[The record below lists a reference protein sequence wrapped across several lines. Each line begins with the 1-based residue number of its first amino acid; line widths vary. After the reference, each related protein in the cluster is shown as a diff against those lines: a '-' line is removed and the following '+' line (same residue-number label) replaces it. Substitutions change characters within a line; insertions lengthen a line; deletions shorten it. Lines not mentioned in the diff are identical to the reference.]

1 MKHSKLY
8 KLSNTEQAIMEIF
21 WEAEGALTFKEIMT
35 LANEKLNKNWKKQTV
50 NTYLANLQKAGLL
63 LADKRCA
70 RAYFYSPAYTREEYT
85 QLCVRGLVEE
95 SFGNS
100 IFNFVSAFT
109 GGKKLSKEDADELRK
124 LI

>member
-8 KLSNTEQAIMEIF
+8 KLSDTEQVIMEIF
-21 WEAEGALTFKEIMT
+21 WEAEDALTFKEIMT

-63 LADKRCA
+63 HADKRCA
-70 RAYFYSPAYTREEYT
+70 RAYFYSPAYTKEEYT
-85 QLCVRGLVEE
+85 QLCVRGLVQE
-95 SFGNS
+95 SFDNS

>member
-8 KLSNTEQAIMEIF
+8 KLSDTEQVIMEIF
-21 WEAEGALTFKEIMT
+21 WEAEDALTFKEIMT

>member
-1 MKHSKLY
+1 
-8 KLSNTEQAIMEIF
+8 MEIF
-21 WEAEGALTFKEIMT
+21 WEAEDALTFKEIMT

-63 LADKRCA
+63 HADKRCA
-70 RAYFYSPAYTREEYT
+70 RAYSYSPAYTKEEYT
-85 QLCVRGLVEE
+85 QLCVRGLVQE
-95 SFGNS
+95 SFDNS